1 MVRAHS
7 NAERAH
13 MPISDDDHAGLGA
26 IAMKEGAIL
35 ACSGGCGSELSAL
48 DDAATEEAVKKAVKA
63 WKRGE
68 FPNFNSPQQ
77 VEDTMKSLIAD
88 ADHDCPNGCD

>member
-1 MVRAHS
+1 
-7 NAERAH
+7 
-13 MPISDDDHAGLGA
+13 MPISDDDHGALGA
-26 IAMKEGAIL
+26 IAMQAEAIL
-35 ACSGGCGSELSAL
+35 LCRGGCGGEVSAL

-68 FPNFNSPQQ
+68 FPNFNSAQQ
-77 VEDTMKSLIAD
+77 IEDAMKSLVAD